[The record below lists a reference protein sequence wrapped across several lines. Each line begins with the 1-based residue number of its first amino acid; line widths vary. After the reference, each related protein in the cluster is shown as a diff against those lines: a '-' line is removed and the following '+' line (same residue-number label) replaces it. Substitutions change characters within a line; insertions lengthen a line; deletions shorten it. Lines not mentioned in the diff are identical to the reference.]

1 MKTIAYYTPN
11 YNEVIKP
18 LCESSEKFETE
29 LEISVWEQRG
39 SWEENCG
46 IKPEFIYE
54 MMNEHQC
61 DLFYV
66 DADSEWIEK
75 PDFSE
80 FKGEHRLIVGCEQIH
95 PPKWEIITSAMFIPY
110 NEMTLTIMK
119 GWVRHCQNNPKE
131 WDQIM
136 LAELLNKLTEEQWG
150 RLDSKYIGI
159 DTDKCILKQ
168 HQASREHK
176 DGLNNS

>member
-1 MKTIAYYTPN
+1 MKTIAFYTAN
-11 YNEVIKP
+11 YTEVIKP
-18 LCESSEKFETE
+18 LCASAEKFEQE
-29 LEISVWEQRG
+29 LEISLYEQRG

-54 MMNEHQC
+54 MKKEHEC

-66 DADSEWIEK
+66 DADSEWLEK
-75 PDFSE
+75 PDWKE
-80 FKGEHRLIVGCEQIH
+80 FEGEHRLMVGCEQIH
-95 PPKWEIITSAMFIPY
+95 PPKWEVISSAIFIPY
-110 NEMTLTIMK
+110 NDMTLTIVK
-119 GWVRHCQNNPKE
+119 GWMRHCQNNPKE

-150 RLDSKYIGI
+150 RLDKKYIGI
-159 DTDKCILKQ
+159 DTNDCILRQ

-176 DGLNNS
+176 

>member
-1 MKTIAYYTPN
+1 MKIIAYYTPN
-11 YNEVIKP
+11 YEQVVKP
-18 LCESSEKFETE
+18 LAESCQKFELE
-29 LEISVWEQRG
+29 LELTQYEQRG

-66 DADSEWIEK
+66 DADSEFIEK

-80 FKGEHRLIVGCEQIH
+80 FEGEHRLLVGCKQIH
-95 PPKWEIITSAMFIPY
+95 PPKWEILTGAMFIPY
-110 NEMTLTIMK
+110 NDMTLTMIK
-119 GWVRHCQNNPKE
+119 GWMRHCQNNPME

-136 LAELLNKLTEEQWG
+136 LAELLNKLSHEQWEPLND
-150 RLDSKYIGI
+150 RYFGI
-159 DTDKCILKQ
+159 DTNDCILKH

-176 DGLNNS
+176 DGTNL